1 MTKPLPP
8 QGRLQSF
15 GEEIANSVSSG
26 IGLMAVIAGIPLLVG
41 SAIQRRNEFSLAGAI
56 VFAAAMVTLY
66 LTSTIYH
73 ALPRGRIKRLF
84 RLFDH
89 SAIFLLIAGTYTP
102 FALGALRG
110 VWAWTLLGVLW
121 GLAILG
127 IGFKAF
133 GGLKYRWLSILLYV
147 CMGWMALFAIRL
159 FWLRVGFQGLLR
171 NRVLLGEAS
180 PVQPLDLAPFRER
193 GNNLSFLRRPLVCRV
208 GKAILIWAHRNRCT
222 SPSDCIAIATQ
233 QRAPIYVSL
242 DVWDEVR
249 DMTEALREM

>member
-8 QGRLQSF
+8 EGRLQSL
-15 GEEIANSVSSG
+15 GEEIANSLSSG

-56 VFAAAMVTLY
+56 VFAAAMVILY

-89 SAIFLLIAGTYTP
+89 SAIFLLIAATYTP

-110 VWAWTLLGVLW
+110 VWAWTLFGVLW

-127 IGFKAF
+127 IGF
-133 GGLKYRWLSILLYV
+133 
-147 CMGWMALFAIRL
+147 
-159 FWLRVGFQGLLR
+159 
-171 NRVLLGEAS
+171 
-180 PVQPLDLAPFRER
+180 PFRER
-193 GNNLSFLRRPLVCRV
+193 GNSLSFLRSPLVCRV
-208 GKAILIWAHRNRCT
+208 GR
-222 SPSDCIAIATQ
+222 Q
-233 QRAPIYVSL
+233 F
-242 DVWDEVR
+242 
-249 DMTEALREM
+249 